1 MKLVI
6 LCAISAV
13 FLLAC
18 NSPQRG
24 DDPVTRDSIGDPID
38 PQDTTADRLNPDS
51 VAEEPKLRF

>member
-6 LCAISAV
+6 LCTLSTAL
-13 FLLAC
+13 LLAC

-38 PQDTTADRLNPDS
+38 PQDTTEDRLDPDS
-51 VAEEPKLRF
+51 VAKEPKLRF